1 MYRLFVSILIIGI
14 IFISGCSGKKNNS
27 ENYQNDS
34 TDVNFKLKTSNN
46 EFYFVGLI
54 GGNPGIYKFIS
65 KVHQSGK
72 SDVNF
77 NKFWSKK
84 NEKVIKLSYS
94 PDKKSL
100 FFLTAED
107 IGKKATLPY
116 INDIRLYR
124 ISQDSSKAVF
134 IKKIGN
140 GLQVFT
146 VWGQDKSFRIILN
159 LFDRNSADFVIQQTS
174 VFTGTGSL
182 INFTSKK
189 FNIFKEGYPQL
200 EEKTGITSSP
210 GSRYSIF
217 SIDSTLTSIFLQ
229 SNSDGKVKLITST
242 HNKLN
247 LVDWSIDEKY
257 LIFSTIIS
265 PQRNKSA
272 GPGNSNTSKLYVYS
286 IDNSKI
292 TNTIDV
298 NDLKNIFVTGDLL
311 IFDKGIQK
319 NSNIQIINYKTLKPF
334 YSIRLKGGSGL
345 KNIF

>member
-1 MYRLFVSILIIGI
+1 MYRISISILIIGI
-14 IFISGCSGKKNNS
+14 IFISGCRDKHNNS
-27 ENYQNDS
+27 ENNQNES
-34 TDVNFKLKTSNN
+34 TAGNFKKSID

-54 GGNPGIYKFIS
+54 GENPGIYKFIS
-65 KVHQSGK
+65 KTQKPGK
-72 SDVNF
+72 SDISIT
-77 NKFWSKK
+77 KFWSKK

-134 IKKIGN
+134 IKKIGT

-146 VWGQDKSFRIILN
+146 VWGQDKSFRIILSS
-159 LFDRNSADFVIQQTS
+159 FDRNSADFVIQQTS
-174 VFTGTGSL
+174 AFSGVGNLLNSNT
-182 INFTSKK
+182 KK
-189 FNIFKEGYPQL
+189 FNIFKDGYPQI

-229 SNSDGKVKLITST
+229 SNSDGKVRLITST
-242 HNKLN
+242 DKKLN
-247 LVDWSIDEKY
+247 QVDWSSDEKY
-257 LIFSTIIS
+257 LIFSTAIG

-272 GPGNSNTSKLYVYS
+272 GTGNSNTSKLYIYS
-286 IDNSKI
+286 IENNKI
-292 TNTIDV
+292 TKALDV
-298 NDLKNIFVTGDLL
+298 NEMKNFFITGDLL

-319 NSNIQIINYKTLKPF
+319 NSNIQITNYKTLKPF

>member
-1 MYRLFVSILIIGI
+1 MYRISISILIIGI
-14 IFISGCSGKKNNS
+14 IFISGCGGKNNNS
-27 ENYQNDS
+27 ENNPNDS
-34 TDVNFKLKTSNN
+34 TAGNIRLKKSFD

-65 KVHQSGK
+65 NIQQSGK
-72 SDVNF
+72 SDINF

-94 PDKKSL
+94 PDKKSV

-124 ISQDSSKAVF
+124 ISQDSSKAAF
-134 IKKIGN
+134 IKKIGT

-146 VWGQDKSFRIILN
+146 VWGQDKTFRIILN
-159 LFDRNSADFVIQQTS
+159 EFDRNSADFVIQQTS
-174 VFTGTGSL
+174 VFSGAGNLLNS
-182 INFTSKK
+182 NSKK
-189 FNIFKEGYPQL
+189 FNIFKDGYPQL
-200 EEKTGITSSP
+200 EEKTGVTSSP

-217 SIDSTLTSIFLQ
+217 SIDSTTTSIFLQ
-229 SNSDGKVKLITST
+229 SNSDGTVKLITST
-242 HNKLN
+242 DKKLN
-247 LVDWSIDEKY
+247 QVDWSSDEKY
-257 LIFSTIIS
+257 LVFSTAIGS
-265 PQRNKSA
+265 QRSKSA
-272 GPGNSNTSKLYVYS
+272 GQGNSNSSKLYVYS
-286 IDNSKI
+286 IDNNKI
-292 TNTIDV
+292 TKTIDV
-298 NDLKNIFVTGDLL
+298 SDMKNFFITGDLL

-319 NSNIQIINYKTLKPF
+319 NSNIQITNYKTLKPF